1 MQVEN
6 ALFKVHATQL
16 SCTSIAFEEMFSVG
30 SQLPLTEGTE
40 GSSDDH
46 PIIIPELSMNMFE
59 LFLSVA
65 YNR

>member
-1 MQVEN
+1 M
-6 ALFKVHATQL
+6 
-16 SCTSIAFEEMFSVG
+16 SIAFEEMFSVG
-30 SQLPLTEGTE
+30 TQLPLIEGME

-65 YNR
+65 YSR